1 MGTCLAH
8 ILKGDMP
15 VSFTLQ
21 QKHGRKEDTFI
32 VLIVVPILK
41 SIFLLSNF
49 TLMSHLEIINSPF
62 VLLAK
67 ALPPF
72 PKPYLISHK
81 LLT

>member
-1 MGTCLAH
+1 MSCTPLIAY
-8 ILKGDMP
+8 
-15 VSFTLQ
+15 FTAE
-21 QKHGRKEDTFI
+21 GWEERREI
-32 VLIVVPILK
+32 VLRSVVPISK
-41 SIFLLSNF
+41 NTFLLSNF
-49 TLMSHLEIINSPF
+49 TLMSHLDFTNSPF